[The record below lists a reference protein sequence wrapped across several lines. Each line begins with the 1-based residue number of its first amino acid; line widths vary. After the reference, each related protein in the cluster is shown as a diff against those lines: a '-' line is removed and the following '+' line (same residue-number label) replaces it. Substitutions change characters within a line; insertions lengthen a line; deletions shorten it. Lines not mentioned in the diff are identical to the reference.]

1 MNPTLIIGNKNYS
14 SWSLRPW
21 VLLKVFDV
29 PFEEIRIPLYLPGWK
44 EKLMIY
50 TPACK
55 VPVLKHNDVT
65 SWDSLAI
72 CEYLADH
79 YPNLDLWPKD
89 VMSKAHARSISNE
102 MHSGFFEIR
111 NLLPMNCRLKT
122 KYDQITPELQEDI
135 RRLVEIWRDCRT
147 RFSSDGDFL
156 FGPFSI
162 ADAMYAPVVLR
173 FSSYGIDVG
182 DIARDYM
189 ENILE
194 LDAMKKWITAAK
206 EEKEIIDSYEG
217 E

>member
-1 MNPTLIIGNKNYS
+1 
-14 SWSLRPW
+14 
-21 VLLKVFDV
+21 
-29 PFEEIRIPLYLPGWK
+29 
-44 EKLMIY
+44 
-50 TPACK
+50 
-55 VPVLKHNDVT
+55 
-65 SWDSLAI
+65 
-72 CEYLADH
+72 
-79 YPNLDLWPKD
+79 
-89 VMSKAHARSISNE
+89 MSKAHARSISNE

-135 RRLVEIWRDCRT
+135 RRLIEIWRDCRT

>member
-1 MNPTLIIGNKNYS
+1 MNPILVIGNKNYS

-21 VLLKVFDV
+21 LLLKVFDI

-44 EKLMIY
+44 EKLMTY
-50 TPACK
+50 SPVCK

-65 SWDSLAI
+65 CWDSLAI

-79 YPNLDLWPKD
+79 YPNFDLWPND
-89 VMSKAHARSISNE
+89 VVSKAHARSISNE

-111 NLLPMNCRLKT
+111 NLLPMNCRLRT
-122 KYDQITPELQEDI
+122 KYGQITPELQEDI
-135 RRLVEIWRDCRT
+135 RRIEEIWSDCRT
-147 RFSSDGDFL
+147 RYGSDSDYL
-156 FGPFSI
+156 FGSFSI

-182 DIARDYM
+182 DSSREYM
-189 ENILE
+189 EHILG
-194 LDAMKKWITAAK
+194 LDAIKEWMKDAS
-206 EEKEIIDSYEG
+206 EEKEIIKSYER